1 MASMVPS
8 VELPPAV
15 VLTDQVTALFVAPET
30 VTEKL

>member
-15 VLTDQVTALFVAPET
+15 VLTDQATEVFVVPET